1 MSLQLDSRGHS
12 SLQPENPMQSFERCA
27 IGAQNA
33 TYFARQI
40 RRFARLRHAQGFDSN
55 TRAPRQEVLYVE
67 NRLSARAPLPV
78 AQHR

>member
-33 TYFARQI
+33 TYFARQT
-40 RRFARLRHAQGFDSN
+40 RSFARLRHAQGFDSD
-55 TRAPRQEVLYVE
+55 T
-67 NRLSARAPLPV
+67 
-78 AQHR
+78 